1 MKDLPALLGNKPVF
15 ENRISIA
22 RPVVPPFEELAA
34 ELESIFASGVLTKGP
49 LVRRFEET
57 VAERLGAKHAI
68 AVSSCTSG
76 LMLTYQA
83 LGVTGDVV
91 VPSFTFMATVSAL
104 VWAGARPIFADVNVA
119 TANLDPRAAE
129 TAITPETTAI
139 VAAHS
144 FGNPADIEELI
155 SVAERH
161 KLRLIFDAAHAV
173 GSLYKETPCA
183 QFGDAHVFSLT
194 PTKLVVAGEG
204 GIVAT
209 NNGEV
214 AEKIRVAREYGNPGD
229 YDSAFAGMNARM
241 PEINALLAQHS
252 LNGLESAVQQRNQ
265 IAAFYQERLSNL
277 PGLGFQQVRAMN
289 RSTYND
295 FSIIVESDAFGL
307 SRDELA
313 GALAAENV
321 DTRKYYD
328 PPVHRQTAYSK
339 FAPPKEA
346 LPNTDLLSSR
356 ILHLPIWS
364 DMNVEIAAG
373 VCQAVERS
381 HECAAMIAEARREA
395 AHA

>member
-15 ENRISIA
+15 EERIPIA
-22 RPVVPPFEELAA
+22 RPLVPAFEEFAA
-34 ELESIFASGVLTKGP
+34 ELESVFASGILTKGP
-49 LVRRFEET
+49 RLRRFEET
-57 VAERLGAKHAI
+57 VAERLGVKYAI

-83 LGVTGDVV
+83 HGLTGDVV

-104 VWAGARPIFADVNVA
+104 VWAGVRPIFADVGLA

-129 TAITPETTAI
+129 AAITPETTAI
-139 VAAHS
+139 VAAHT
-144 FGNPADIEELI
+144 FGNPAEIEELI

-161 KLRLIFDAAHAV
+161 NLRLIFDAAHAI

-204 GIVAT
+204 GIVVT
-209 NNGEV
+209 NNSEV
-214 AEKIRVAREYGNPGD
+214 AEKIRVGREYGNSGD
-229 YDSAFAGMNARM
+229 YDSAFAGINARM
-241 PEINALLAQHS
+241 PEINATLAQHS
-252 LNGLESAVQQRNQ
+252 LNGLESAVQQRNR
-265 IAAFYQERLSNL
+265 IAAFYQERLNDV
-277 PGLGFQQVRAMN
+277 PGLDFQQVRTGN
-289 RSTYND
+289 RSSYND
-295 FSIIVESDAFGL
+295 FSIIVDSDAFGL

-313 GALAAENV
+313 DALAAENI

-339 FAPPKEA
+339 FAPSEEA
-346 LPNTDLLSSR
+346 LPNTELLASR

-381 HECAAMIAEARREA
+381 HQCAGMISEARRA
-395 AHA
+395 AAYA